1 MRGSEFA
8 ELKALTAVV
17 ELGGFGRA
25 ARHLGVSP
33 SALSQTIR
41 SLEARL
47 GLTLINRT
55 TRSLAPTDAGAAL
68 VRRVRPAFADIE
80 AAVSA
85 AAELRD
91 RPAGRLRINAT
102 RVAATQYLA
111 PLLGPFLK
119 AHPDITL
126 DLTVDERL
134 VDIVAAGYDAGVR
147 LGERLQKDMIAVPLS
162 GDIRLLVVAS
172 PAYLAERGEPRT
184 PEDLQDHRCINFR
197 WPTTGQ
203 LYRWELER
211 DGHALEVAVEGPLV
225 TDEPEVSVQAARD
238 GVGLALV
245 FEAIARP
252 MIEAGDLAAVME
264 DWCPPFPGFYL
275 YFPSRRTT
283 PALRALI
290 DFIAEHRPRP

>member
-17 ELGGFGRA
+17 ELGGFARA

-55 TRSLAPTDAGAAL
+55 TRSLAPTEAGAAL

-111 PLLGPFLK
+111 PLIGPFLK

-134 VDIVAAGYDAGVR
+134 IDIVAAGYDAGVR

-162 GDIRLLVVAS
+162 GDVRVLVLAS

-184 PEDLQDHRCINFR
+184 PEDLQHHRCINFR

-211 DGHALEVAVEGPLV
+211 DGHALEVTVEGPLV
-225 TDEPEVSVQAARD
+225 SDEPEVSVQAARD

-252 MIEAGDLAAVME
+252 MIARGELVAVME

-275 YFPSRRTT
+275 YFPNRRTT

>member
-17 ELGGFGRA
+17 ELGGFARA

-55 TRSLAPTDAGAAL
+55 TRSLAPTEAGAAL

-111 PLLGPFLK
+111 PLIGPFLK

-172 PAYLAERGEPRT
+172 PAYLAERGVPRT
-184 PEDLQDHRCINFR
+184 PEELQEHRCINFR

-225 TDEPEVSVQAARD
+225 TDEPEVSVRAARD

-252 MIEAGDLAAVME
+252 MIARGELVAVME

-290 DFIAEHRPRP
+290 DFIAERRTGG